1 MRTSLRL
8 LFVCLL
14 FISGAAFAQKGDLS
28 DVGPY
33 NKDIVGGSNANI
45 SDYPYQ
51 VSVQTTSGFHFCGG
65 SVLNENFIL
74 SANHC
79 FVGTNPSSIR
89 VMAGASNLSQSS
101 SGQIRTVVEIIRY
114 PGYTSTVNG
123 KDVCLLRLG
132 SPLDLSDPNVSAIGI
147 VTQADAAAGLD
158 DVGVL
163 STITGWGTLSSGGS
177 SPDRLQ
183 VAQVPI
189 ISNAQA
195 QADYPQYTITA
206 DQLGAAYPQ
215 GGIDA
220 CQGDSGGPLVVPDG
234 QGGFKQA
241 GITSWGIGCADA
253 GNPGMY
259 ARVSEFDTWI
269 IANSTSGGSTG
280 YCASQGNNVSDEF
293 IQRVQF
299 NTIDNNSGSNGGYAD
314 FTSISTSV
322 TKGTAYT
329 ITVTPTW
336 TGTVYN
342 EGYSVWIDY
351 DQDEV
356 FEAGEQVFTSGP
368 NTSTS
373 VSGSITIPTSAADGD
388 TRMRVSM
395 KYNAIPTACETFT
408 YGEVED
414 YTITIGT
421 SGGGGCNTPSG
432 LAASAVTLD
441 GFTLNWSAVSGAADY
456 TVRVRTGGGTWQE
469 FTSTTTSLSLS
480 GGASGTQYETQV
492 RANCGSSSSNY
503 SSSVFVTTLSPVT
516 YCSAQG
522 NNTSDEYLNRV
533 RFNTIDNTSGDN
545 GGYGDFT
552 GQSTT
557 VNAGSSYTITLNP
570 AWTGTVYREGYAAW
584 IDFNQDGDF
593 NDAGEQVYSR
603 NRTTATQVSGT
614 VTIPTTALAG
624 PTRMRVIMR
633 YNTTPSSCGSF
644 TYGEVEDYTVNISQ
658 GNSLARDFSS
668 PVGADFEFSMYPNP
682 AVNGSTTLNFS
693 TNGTTADVLLNIVDM
708 TGRTVLTHDWKQV
721 NGNIAYPLD
730 VTAFE
735 KGIYLINM
743 RSNGVNH
750 VEKLILKQ
758 IFKQYL

>member
-8 LFVCLL
+8 LFLCLL
-14 FISGAAFAQKGDLS
+14 FVSGAVYAQKGDLT

-33 NKDIVGGSNANI
+33 NKDIVGGSSTTINN
-45 SDYPYQ
+45 YPYQ
-51 VSVQTTSGFHFCGG
+51 VSVQTTGGFHFCGG
-65 SVLNENFIL
+65 SILNENFIL

-79 FVGTNPSSIR
+79 FVGTNPATIR
-89 VMAGASNLSQSS
+89 VVAGASRISQSS
-101 SGQIRTVVEIIRY
+101 SGQIRSVVEIIRY

-132 SPLDLSDPNVSAIGI
+132 SPLDLSGPNASAIGI

-158 DVGVL
+158 DVGVF

-177 SPDRLQ
+177 SPDQLQ

-195 QADYPQYTITA
+195 QSDYPQYTITA
-206 DQLGAAYPQ
+206 DQLGAAFPQ

-241 GITSWGIGCADA
+241 GITSWGIGCAAA

-269 IANSTSGGSTG
+269 IANSSGGGSSG
-280 YCASQGNNVSDEF
+280 YCGSQGNNVSDEF

-314 FTSISTSV
+314 FTSISTTVS
-322 TKGTAYT
+322 KGTAYT

-336 TGTVYN
+336 TGTIYN

-356 FEAGEQVFTSGP
+356 FEAGEQVFTAGP
-368 NTSTS
+368 NQNTS
-373 VSGSITIPTSAADGD
+373 VSGSITIPSSATDGA

-414 YTITIGT
+414 YTINIGS
-421 SGGGGCNTPSG
+421 SGPSCSTPSG
-432 LAASAVTLD
+432 LAASNATLD
-441 GFTLNWSAVSGAADY
+441 GFRLDWSSVSSAVDY
-456 TVRVRTGGGTWQE
+456 TVRVRTGGGAWST
-469 FTSTTTSLSLS
+469 FTATSNTITLS

-492 RANCGSSSSNY
+492 RANCSSSSSNY
-503 SSSVFVTTLSPVT
+503 SSSVFVTTLSAVT
-516 YCSAQG
+516 YCAASG
-522 NNTSDEYLNRV
+522 NNTSDEYIGRV
-533 RFNTIDNTSGDN
+533 RFNTIDNNSGNN

-552 GQSTT
+552 SISTT
-557 VNAGSSYTITLNP
+557 VNAGSSYTITINP
-570 AWTGTVYREGYAAW
+570 TWTGTVYREAYRAW

-593 NDAGEQVYSR
+593 DDANELVYNR
-603 NRTTATQVSGT
+603 NRTTASQVSGT
-614 VTIPTTALAG
+614 VSIPSSALAG
-624 PTRMRVIMR
+624 STRMRVIMR
-633 YNTTPSSCGSF
+633 YNASPSSCGTF

-658 GNSLARDFSS
+658 GNSLARDFAS
-668 PVGADFEFSMYPNP
+668 PATASDVEFSMFPNP
-682 AVNGSTTLNFS
+682 AENGSTTLFFN
-693 TNGTTADVLLNIVDM
+693 TNGGSIDLQMNIVDM

-730 VTAFE
+730 VTNFE
-735 KGIYLINM
+735 KGVYLINM

-750 VEKLILKQ
+750 VEKLILK
-758 IFKQYL
+758 